1 MRILLSTVPAHGHL
15 FPLLPLGRALAS
27 RGHQVGVL
35 TAGALAPSLEN
46 EPLELVAAGPAMDA
60 VFAESARRNGDDGT
74 AAPTAAMAATL
85 FGDVRVA
92 LAGAES
98 LGAARRWR
106 PDVVVHEATD
116 LVGPLVAAALDV
128 PLLTH
133 ALGPG
138 YPPELLKAFAEAAA
152 PRYAEFGVDGPLGAV
167 GRKYLDICPPAL
179 QFPGWQPPADRLPL
193 RPEPHTVRPP
203 APPVFDAPAGGRGRV
218 LVTFGTHFTA
228 PEIVSPV
235 VRALAGQGFE
245 VAVTVG
251 LGRSAADYDLAD
263 LAADDVRLVPYTPMA
278 RLLSHVDLMVTHG
291 GAGSVLSGLSRGLPL
306 IVVPQAAD
314 QFIQAELVAAAGV
327 GVAARPGED
336 LAHTLEKAADPAVRD
351 RAQAV
356 AAEIAALP
364 DAQALAESFPDVVA
378 SVRR

>member
-15 FPLLPLGRALAS
+15 FPLLPWGRALAS

-35 TAGALAPSLEN
+35 TAGALAPALEN

-74 AAPTAAMAATL
+74 AAPTFAMVATL
-85 FGDVRVA
+85 FADVRVA

-98 LGAARRWR
+98 LRAARQWR
-106 PDVVVHEATD
+106 PDVVVHETTD

-138 YPPELLKAFAEAAA
+138 HPPELLKAFAEAAA
-152 PRYAEFGVDGPLGAV
+152 PRYAELGVDAPVEAV
-167 GRKYLDICPPAL
+167 GGKYLDICPPAL
-179 QFPGWQPPADRLPL
+179 QFPGWQPPADRVPL
-193 RPEPHTVRPP
+193 RPEPHTALPS

-235 VRALAGQGFE
+235 VRGLAGHGFE

-251 LGRSAADYDLAD
+251 LGRSAADYGL
-263 LAADDVRLVPYTPMA
+263 ADDVRLVPFTPMA
-278 RLLSHVDLMVTHG
+278 RLLSQVDVMVTHG

-306 IVVPQAAD
+306 VVVPQAAD

-327 GVAARPGED
+327 GVAVRPGED
-336 LAHTLEKAADPAVRD
+336 LAHALDRAADPAVRD
-351 RAQAV
+351 RARAV

-364 DAQALAESFPDVVA
+364 DAAALAESFPALVEA
-378 SVRR
+378 L

>member
-35 TAGALAPSLEN
+35 TAGALAPAVEN

-60 VFAESARRNGDDGT
+60 VFAESARRSGDDGT
-74 AAPTAAMAATL
+74 TVPTFAMVATL
-85 FGDVRVA
+85 FADVRVG

-98 LGAARRWR
+98 LRAAREWR

-138 YPPELLKAFAEAAA
+138 HPPELLKAFAEAAA
-152 PRYAEFGVDGPLGAV
+152 PRYAELGVDAPVEAV
-167 GRKYLDICPPAL
+167 GGKYLDICPAAL
-179 QFPGWQPPADRLPL
+179 QFPGWQPPADRVPL
-193 RPEPHTVRPP
+193 RPEPHTVLPP
-203 APPVFDAPAGGRGRV
+203 APPVFDAPAPGRGRV

-235 VRALAGQGFE
+235 VRGLTGRGFE

-251 LGRSAADYDLAD
+251 LGRSAADYGLP
-263 LAADDVRLVPYTPMA
+263 DDVRLVPFTPMA
-278 RLLSHVDLMVTHG
+278 RLLSQVDVMVTHG

-314 QFIQAELVAAAGV
+314 QFVQAELVAAGGM
-327 GVAARPGED
+327 GVAVRPGED
-336 LAHTLEKAADPAVRD
+336 LAHALERATDPAVRE
-351 RAQAV
+351 RARSV

-364 DAQALAESFPDVVA
+364 DAAALAESFPALVA
-378 SVRR
+378 VR

>member
-15 FPLLPLGRALAS
+15 FPLLPLGRALAA

-35 TAGALAPSLEN
+35 TSGALAPAVDN

-60 VFAESARRNGDDGT
+60 VFAESARRSGDDGT
-74 AAPTAAMAATL
+74 TVPTFAMVATL
-85 FGDVRVA
+85 FADVRVG

-98 LGAARRWR
+98 LRAAREWR

-116 LVGPLVAAALDV
+116 LIGPLVAAALDV

-138 YPPELLKAFAEAAA
+138 HPPELLKAFAEAAA
-152 PRYAEFGVDGPLGAV
+152 PRWAELGVDAPVEAV
-167 GRKYLDICPPAL
+167 GGRYLDICPPAL
-179 QFPGWQPPADRLPL
+179 QFPGWLPPADRVPL
-193 RPEPHTVRPP
+193 RPEPHTVLPSG
-203 APPVFDAPAGGRGRV
+203 PPVFDSPAPGRGRV

-235 VRALAGQGFE
+235 VRGLTGQGFE

-251 LGRSAADYDLAD
+251 LGRSAADYGLPEE
-263 LAADDVRLVPYTPMA
+263 VRLVPFTPMA
-278 RLLSHVDLMVTHG
+278 RLLSHVDVMVTHG

-306 IVVPQAAD
+306 VVVPQAAD
-314 QFIQAELVAAAGV
+314 QFVQAELAAAGGV
-327 GVAARPGED
+327 GVAVRPGED
-336 LAHTLEKAADPAVRD
+336 LADALERATDPAVRE
-351 RAQAV
+351 RARSV

-364 DAQALAESFPDVVA
+364 DAAALAESFPALVEA
-378 SVRR
+378 R

>member
-1 MRILLSTVPAHGHL
+1 MRILFSTVPAHGHL

-35 TAGALAPSLEN
+35 TSGALASALEN
-46 EPLELVAAGPAMDA
+46 EALELVAAGPAMDV

-74 AAPTAAMAATL
+74 AVPTFAMVATL
-85 FGDVRVA
+85 FADVRVA

-98 LGAARRWR
+98 LRAARQWR

-138 YPPELLKAFAEAAA
+138 HPPELLKAFAEAAA
-152 PRYAEFGVDGPLGAV
+152 PRYAELGVDAPAEAV
-167 GRKYLDICPPAL
+167 GGKYLDICPPAL
-179 QFPGWQPPADRLPL
+179 QFPGWQPPADRVPL
-193 RPEPHTVRPP
+193 RPEPHTVLPS

-228 PEIVSPV
+228 PAIVSPV
-235 VRALAGQGFE
+235 VRGLAGQGFE

-251 LGRSAADYDLAD
+251 LGRSAADYGL
-263 LAADDVRLVPYTPMA
+263 ADDVRLVPFTPMA
-278 RLLSHVDLMVTHG
+278 RLLSQVDVMVTHG

-327 GVAARPGED
+327 GVAVRPGED
-336 LAHTLEKAADPAVRD
+336 LAPALDRAADPAVRE
-351 RAQAV
+351 RARAV

-364 DAQALAESFPDVVA
+364 DAAALADSFPAVA
-378 SVRR
+378 AVLR